1 MRHGS
6 TKLAW
11 RPGMLIA
18 SVLALVL
25 QLAGATPS
33 SSQTASASP
42 PGASCPGD
50 NGGITLPKGF
60 CATIFAD
67 GIGHAKGGF
76 WPLHCVTAG
85 DMEKRQITRQ
95 ELVAAALK
103 LGARPGTIRQWFHRA
118 IPYRWQ
124 IRLMEYFEGPV
135 EISDWAPEATAAIA
149 KPSIAETWRK
159 KHPVSS

>member
-1 MRHGS
+1 MLPIQSQLFEKSSIAPFNPSHAIYLKRGRIRPIWGQ
-6 TKLAW
+6 TK
-11 RPGMLIA
+11 GDA
-18 SVLALVL
+18 SI
-25 QLAGATPS
+25 PRE
-33 SSQTASASP
+33 P
-42 PGASCPGD
+42 
-50 NGGITLPKGF
+50 
-60 CATIFAD
+60 
-67 GIGHAKGGF
+67 GGF
-76 WPLHCVTAG
+76 WPLHCVTG
-85 DMEKRQITRQ
+85 GGMEKRQITRQ

-118 IPYRWQ
+118 VPYRWQ

>member
-1 MRHGS
+1 MTIWFPGLSCGLDAATLPRPAAHALEWPRCG
-6 TKLAW
+6 LAFLHLVRRCAEFLKRERI
-11 RPGMLIA
+11 RPTTG
-18 SVLALVL
+18 VKQTGTHLALGSL
-25 QLAGATPS
+25 EKGAD
-33 SSQTASASP
+33 
-42 PGASCPGD
+42 PGS
-50 NGGITLPKGF
+50 
-60 CATIFAD
+60 
-67 GIGHAKGGF
+67 KGGF

-85 DMEKRQITRQ
+85 GMEKRQITRQ

-149 KPSIAETWRK
+149 KPSIAASEGLL
-159 KHPVSS
+159 

>member
-1 MRHGS
+1 
-6 TKLAW
+6 
-11 RPGMLIA
+11 
-18 SVLALVL
+18 
-25 QLAGATPS
+25 
-33 SSQTASASP
+33 
-42 PGASCPGD
+42 
-50 NGGITLPKGF
+50 
-60 CATIFAD
+60 
-67 GIGHAKGGF
+67 
-76 WPLHCVTAG
+76 
-85 DMEKRQITRQ
+85 METRQITRQ

-135 EISDWAPEATAAIA
+135 EINDWAPEATAAMA